1 MDFLET
7 ILLEK
12 RKEVAKMPLES
23 VQPLRETSSFY
34 DRVKSNPE
42 KMQIIGEV
50 KRASPSKGVINLD
63 VDVIQQAKSYQ
74 EAGVQAISVLTDPV
88 FFKGTIEDLRQVA
101 EQVTIPVLCKDF
113 IIDEKQLIRARNA
126 GATIILLIVAALSL
140 EALTDLY
147 KKAEALGLEILVE
160 VHDAEELAIAEQ
172 LSAKLIGVN
181 NRNLKTFEVSIVVS
195 KALGKKQTT
204 EAVYISESGF
214 STAEQVAQVTEN
226 YQAVLVGEGL
236 MREKTPQE
244 KVKELQVI
252 R

>member
-12 RKEVAKMPLES
+12 RKEVAQMPLES

-34 DRVKSNPE
+34 DRVKANPE

-50 KRASPSKGVINLD
+50 KRASPSKGAINLD

-126 GATIILLIVAALSL
+126 GATIVLLIVAALSL

-181 NRNLKTFEVSIVVS
+181 NRNLKTFEVSIAVS
-195 KALGKKQTT
+195 QALGKKQTT
-204 EAVYISESGF
+204 EVVYISESGF

>member
-7 ILLEK
+7 ILFEK
-12 RKEVAKMPLES
+12 RKEVAQMPLET
-23 VQPLRETSSFY
+23 VQPLRETMSFY
-34 DRVKSNPE
+34 DRVKANPI

-50 KRASPSKGVINLD
+50 KRASPSKGAINLD
-63 VDVIQQAKSYQ
+63 VDVIQQAKSY
-74 EAGVQAISVLTDPV
+74 EAAGVQAISVLTDPV
-88 FFKGTIEDLRQVA
+88 FFNGTIEDLRQVT
-101 EQVTIPVLCKDF
+101 EQVSVPVLCKDF

-126 GATIILLIVAALSL
+126 GATIVLLIVSALSL
-140 EALTDLY
+140 EKLIDLY

-160 VHDAEELAIAEQ
+160 VHDAEELMIAEE

-181 NRNLKTFEVSIVVS
+181 NRNLKTFEVTIAVS
-195 KALGKKQTT
+195 QALGEKQTT

-244 KVKELQVI
+244 KVKELQVV

>member
-12 RKEVAKMPLES
+12 RKEVEKMPLEA
-23 VQPLRETSSFY
+23 VQPLRETISFY
-34 DRVKSNPE
+34 DRVKANPE

-50 KRASPSKGVINLD
+50 KRASPSKGAINLD

-126 GATIILLIVAALSL
+126 GATIVLLIVAALSL

-181 NRNLKTFEVSIVVS
+181 NRNLKTFEVSIAVS
-195 KALGKKQTT
+195 QALGKKQTT
-204 EAVYISESGF
+204 EVVYISESGF